1 MAQAK
6 KGATRNQMAMPG
18 MGVDESGPPEWQAVK
33 EAVGESLKRDGALW
47 AAFAG
52 CRTVEVYTDGSAPV
66 RNPGGPL
73 GCAAVMVGF
82 AGTVDQAVALGPKA
96 QARLELGAY
105 VKERKSEPR
114 TSNNRA
120 EIGAMMMALE
130 ALYRLHELG
139 YKPEKIV
146 IFSDSEYT
154 IRCMNGSWQRKK
166 NTDLWPEVD
175 ILAERL
181 RSITN
186 GNYEVRWVKGHAG
199 NEYNEIADE
208 LATKAA
214 FNFSEELYARYRKAQ
229 EESGSELPS
238 QGALARQGITTEG
251 TAASGRDGPELV
263 ADRADEAI
271 GWQAGTDYT
280 LAVHTKIVGQ
290 STPGHLPGS
299 YQGQFQLWSKDGL
312 SHAAQIKHNGL
323 HTFDEASYL
332 TINWAAEKLARRI
345 EAAGDDPSKMT
356 LTVYTGRELIAK
368 QIARVFK
375 VKAENL
381 KGYYEQA
388 RRVLGRFK
396 SVEVV
401 WKQGDGI
408 KELFRR

>member
-18 MGVDESGPPEWQAVK
+18 MGVDESGPPEWQAIK
-33 EAVGESLKRDGALW
+33 EAVGESQKRDGALW

-52 CRTVEVYTDGSAPV
+52 CRTVEAYTDGSAPV

-73 GCAAVMVGF
+73 GCAAVIVGF
-82 AGTVDQAVALGPKA
+82 AGIVDQAVALRPKA

-105 VKERKSEPR
+105 VKERKSDPR

-139 YKPEKIV
+139 SRPEKIT

-186 GNYEVRWVKGHAG
+186 GKYEVKWVKGHAG
-199 NEYNEIADE
+199 NEYNEIADQ

-229 EESGSELPS
+229 EESGRELPS
-238 QGALARQGITTEG
+238 QDTLSRHGITTTG
-251 TAASGRDGPELV
+251 TAAGDRDGPELV

-280 LAVHTKIVGQ
+280 LAVHTRLAGQ

-299 YQGQFQLWSKDGL
+299 YQGQFQLWSKDGT
-312 SHAAQIKHNGL
+312 SHADQIKHNGL
-323 HTFDEASYL
+323 HTFDEAAYL
-332 TINWAAEKLARRI
+332 TITWAAEKLAQRI
-345 EAAGDDPSKMT
+345 EAAGDDPSRMT

-368 QIARVFK
+368 QIAGVFR

-381 KGYYEQA
+381 KRYYEQA

-396 SVEVV
+396 SVEVA

-408 KELFRR
+408 KDLFRR